1 LIQSVDAI
9 IFFGEADSWIL
20 VILVL
25 HSLSMFF
32 LPVVASYATWRSQ
45 NLGSASRQEVSCV
58 STFCQLSAMA
68 RHDAA
73 AHWPLPASHR
83 GAAQRTLEASSTLR
97 QSDRAGWKLFWKH
110 RTCDSGGGAL

>member
-1 LIQSVDAI
+1 
-9 IFFGEADSWIL
+9 
-20 VILVL
+20 
-25 HSLSMFF
+25 
-32 LPVVASYATWRSQ
+32 
-45 NLGSASRQEVSCV
+45 
-58 STFCQLSAMA
+58 MA